1 MLTEQNDTDD
11 AAKRRKRRTLEERQ
25 ADLEAELEEVKK
37 MRLLRYKEKV
47 TEAVAILEA
56 VGIVQGIPPDLSQTV
71 KNVLPLLKK
80 HAG

>member
-1 MLTEQNDTDD
+1 MTEQADTEAD
-11 AAKRRKRRTLEERQ
+11 AKRRKRRTLEERQ

-56 VGIVQGIPPDLSQTV
+56 VGIVQGIPADLAQTV